1 MVIRRP
7 QKGRRL
13 TIIKIGV
20 GSLNIQEFKKSVK
33 GKKIAVVGI
42 GVSNLPLVRM
52 LSECEAKICV
62 HDKRTADKLGEVYDE
77 LLSMGA
83 ELVLGDNYL
92 DEIANDTQMVFKTPG
107 IRYDVP
113 ALLKASENGA
123 VVTSEMELFFETCPS
138 KIIAVTGSDGKTTT
152 TSLIYDMLK
161 RAGYTC
167 RLGGNIG
174 HPLVAEV
181 ENIKSDDISVVE
193 LSSFQLHTM
202 KKSADIAVVTNV
214 TPNHL
219 DWHTDFEEYSNS
231 KRAVFAYQDEGGR
244 VVLNFDNDITRG
256 FGDGSQNAV
265 FFSSK
270 ESVKDG
276 YGLEGNI
283 IVKYKDGAVER
294 KILDIN
300 TIYIPGMHN
309 VENYMAAIAAT
320 EGLVS
325 DEVVRETATE
335 FKGVPHRIEFVRELD
350 GVKYYNDSI
359 ASSPARTTAGLVSFG
374 DKKVILIA
382 GGYDKKIPF
391 DDFGGVINERVSKL
405 VLVGA
410 TSEKIEKA
418 VVSAENYDN
427 LPIYRCTEFKEAVE
441 KARKIATEGDI
452 VILSPACASFDLFK
466 NFEVRGDTFK
476 EIVKGF

>member
-1 MVIRRP
+1 M
-7 QKGRRL
+7 
-13 TIIKIGV
+13 T
-20 GSLNIQEFKKSVK
+20 IQEFKKK
-33 GKKIAVVGI
+33 ARDMKIAVVGI

-52 LSECEAKICV
+52 LHECGARLYI
-62 HDKRTADKLGEVYDE
+62 HDKRTEEQLGEIYDE
-77 LLSMGA
+77 LVNMGA
-83 ELVLGDNYL
+83 DMFLGDGYL
-92 DEIANDTQMVFKTPG
+92 DKIADDVQMVFKTPG
-107 IRYDVP
+107 VRFDAP
-113 ALLKASENGA
+113 ALAAAALKGA
-123 VVTSEMELFFETCPS
+123 IISSEMELFFEVCPA

-161 RAGYTC
+161 RAGYSC
-167 RLGGNIG
+167 YLGGNIG
-174 HPLVAEV
+174 RPLLCDAE
-181 ENIKSDDISVVE
+181 NMTADDIAVVE

-219 DWHTDFEEYSNS
+219 DWHTDFAEYAEA
-231 KRAVFAYQDEGGR
+231 KKAVFKYRRTDGK
-244 VVLNFDNDITRG
+244 VVLNFENDITRS
-256 FGDGSQNAV
+256 FGEGRDDAV
-265 FFSSK
+265 YFSSK
-270 ESVKDG
+270 QELTDG
-276 YGLEGNI
+276 YSLENNK
-283 IVKYKDGAVER
+283 IVKKSGG
-294 KILDIN
+294 KIVREVLDID

-320 EGLVS
+320 EGLVN
-325 DEVVRETATE
+325 DDTVRDTAVN

-359 ASSPARTTAGLVSFG
+359 ASSPARTTAGLISFG

-391 DDFGGVINERVSKL
+391 DEFGAVVNEHVKKL
-405 VLVGA
+405 VLVGN

-418 VVSAENYDN
+418 VKAAKNFDK
-427 LPIYRCTEFKEAVE
+427 LPIYRCTEFKEAIE
-441 KARKIATEGDI
+441 KARETAESGDI

-476 EIVKGF
+476 EIVNNMI